1 MALRFFQ
8 PHPGIQRTVCA
19 RFQTGAMAPCAR
31 GLSTPTV
38 AKGAPVIVKSCLDI
52 QEFVGILGTR
62 AAGWR
67 GRETQRRD
75 GLLVHNEWSRTED
88 AQEETCPVSI
98 TTQSPIYCSGSMS
111 LGLKNIAWADSAAE
125 DLDSGPAAR
134 RPGACPRRLDSSCT
148 ANGGERTGGF
158 GRPPSTS
165 NGERKSRTLE
175 WTTQT
180 Q

>member
-1 MALRFFQ
+1 
-8 PHPGIQRTVCA
+8 
-19 RFQTGAMAPCAR
+19 MAPCAR